1 MVLLDS
7 KNSAPLYHP
16 LPPSSGHKNFYPIEV
31 LKDIQDERRT
41 YFKWQVLEV
50 TSSKVEICKAMVLQ
64 NRMMHMLTGEEK
76 YLKEN
81 KMVGNKLLTEIKS
94 KKKRKR
100 LGFDNHKNPRNA
112 TKTMDIRSQAK
123 PGDNEEMKE

>member
-16 LPPSSGHKNFYPIEV
+16 LPPSSAHKNFYPIEV
-31 LKDIQDERRT
+31 WKDIQDERRT
-41 YFKWQVLEV
+41 YFKWQVVEV
-50 TSSKVEICKAMVLQ
+50 TSSKVEDHKANVLQ

-81 KMVGNKLLTEIKS
+81 KV
-94 KKKRKR
+94 
-100 LGFDNHKNPRNA
+100 KN
-112 TKTMDIRSQAK
+112 AK
-123 PGDNEEMKE
+123 